1 MARATHHLGGHAGQ
15 GEAAGVNVCSLDWAK
30 FDTCCQ
36 RRCGIDKSD
45 IKVAGV
51 TIGYVARRIGIFFL
65 IVITAVTLNFLM
77 PRLRS
82 TNPIQSRMNQLA
94 AQGGVYENQ
103 IQELIKIYNKKFGF
117 DQPLWRQYL
126 NYWGDLLRLD
136 LGVSVAFYPQTAL
149 EMITRSA
156 PWTIGLLTVS
166 TFIAFVLGT
175 LLGALMAWPRTSR
188 IATALS
194 PLFMTLSAI
203 PYYLVGMLFIYLIAM
218 RWRLLP
224 VGGAYT
230 SGTTLNLSWQMVLD
244 IGRHAILPAASIVLS
259 GVGSWGLGMRAMM
272 TTTLGEDYLHMAEAK
287 GLKPKT
293 IFMDYALRN
302 ALLPQVTSLAIS
314 LAMVMSGAVLVE
326 VIFGY
331 PGVGNLLF
339 KAIAGNDYFVIQG
352 IALFI
357 ILSIGV
363 VLLALDL
370 LYPLIDPRIR
380 YRQG

>member
-1 MARATHHLGGHAGQ
+1 M
-15 GEAAGVNVCSLDWAK
+15 
-30 FDTCCQ
+30 
-36 RRCGIDKSD
+36 
-45 IKVAGV
+45 
-51 TIGYVARRIGIFFL
+51 TIGYVVRRIGIFLL
-65 IVITAVTLNFLM
+65 IVITAVTLNFLL
-77 PRLRS
+77 PRIRS

-103 IQELIKIYNKKFGF
+103 IQELIKIYNQKFGL
-117 DQPLWRQYL
+117 DKPLWQQYL
-126 NYWGDLLRLD
+126 TYWRDLLHLD
-136 LGVSVAFYPQTAL
+136 LGVSVAFYPQTAFD
-149 EMITRSA
+149 MIARSA

-166 TFIAFVLGT
+166 TLMAFVLGT

-188 IATALS
+188 IATGLS

-203 PYYLVGMLFIYLIAM
+203 PYYLVGMLLIYVVAM

-230 SGTTLNLSWQMVLD
+230 AGVNLAWSWPMALD
-244 IGRHAILPAASIVLS
+244 IGRHAILPAASILLS
-259 GVGSWGLGMRAMM
+259 GIGSWGLGMRAMM
-272 TTTLGEDYLHMAEAK
+272 TSTLGEDYLHMAEAK
-287 GLKPKT
+287 GLKPRT

-370 LYPLIDPRIR
+370 LYPLIDPRIK

>member
-1 MARATHHLGGHAGQ
+1 
-15 GEAAGVNVCSLDWAK
+15 
-30 FDTCCQ
+30 
-36 RRCGIDKSD
+36 
-45 IKVAGV
+45 V

-65 IVITAVTLNFLM
+65 IVITAVTLNFFM

-82 TNPIQSRMNQLA
+82 TNPIESRMNQLA
-94 AQGGVYENQ
+94 AQGGVYSNQ
-103 IQELIKIYNKKFGF
+103 IQEMVKIYNQKFGL
-117 DQPLWRQYL
+117 DRPLWEQYL
-126 NYWGDLLRLD
+126 TYWRDLLRLD
-136 LGVSVAFYPQTAL
+136 LGVSLAYYPQTAL
-149 EMITRSA
+149 EMIARSA
-156 PWTIGLLTVS
+156 PWTIGLLTVA
-166 TFIAFVLGT
+166 TLIAFALGT

-188 IATALS
+188 IALGLS

-203 PYYLVGMLFIYLIAM
+203 PYYLLGMLFIYVVAM
-218 RWRLLP
+218 GWRLLP

-230 SGTTLNLSWQMVLD
+230 SGASLTLSWQMALD
-244 IGRHAILPAASIVLS
+244 IGHHAILPAASIVLS
-259 GVGSWGLGMRAMM
+259 GIGSWGLGMRAMM

-287 GLKPKT
+287 GLKPQT
-293 IFMDYALRN
+293 IFLDYALRN

-314 LAMVMSGAVLVE
+314 LSLVMSGAVLVE

-357 ILSIGV
+357 TLSIGV

>member
-1 MARATHHLGGHAGQ
+1 
-15 GEAAGVNVCSLDWAK
+15 
-30 FDTCCQ
+30 
-36 RRCGIDKSD
+36 
-45 IKVAGV
+45 
-51 TIGYVARRIGIFFL
+51 
-65 IVITAVTLNFLM
+65 
-77 PRLRS
+77 
-82 TNPIQSRMNQLA
+82 MNQLA
-94 AQGGVYENQ
+94 AQGGVYANQ
-103 IQELIKIYNKKFGF
+103 IQQMVKIYNQKFGL
-117 DQPLWRQYL
+117 DKPLWQQYL
-126 NYWGDLLRLD
+126 IYWRDLLRLD
-136 LGVSVAFYPQTAL
+136 LGVSLAFYPQTAI
-149 EMITRSA
+149 EMIARSA

-166 TFIAFVLGT
+166 TIIAFVLGT
-175 LLGALMAWPRTSR
+175 LFGALMAWPRTSR
-188 IATALS
+188 IALGLS

-203 PYYLVGMLFIYLIAM
+203 PYYLLGMLFIYVVAM

-230 SGTTLNLSWQMVLD
+230 AGANMTLSWQMALD

-287 GLKPKT
+287 GLKPQT
-293 IFMDYALRN
+293 IFRDYALRN

-314 LAMVMSGAVLVE
+314 LSLVMISLSLVMSGAVLVE

>member
-1 MARATHHLGGHAGQ
+1 
-15 GEAAGVNVCSLDWAK
+15 
-30 FDTCCQ
+30 
-36 RRCGIDKSD
+36 
-45 IKVAGV
+45 
-51 TIGYVARRIGIFFL
+51 
-65 IVITAVTLNFLM
+65 
-77 PRLRS
+77 
-82 TNPIQSRMNQLA
+82 MNQLA

-103 IQELIKIYNKKFGF
+103 IQQMIEIYNRKFGL
-117 DQPLWRQYL
+117 DKPLWEQYL
-126 NYWGDLLRLD
+126 IYWRDLLRLD
-136 LGVSVAFYPQTAL
+136 LGVSLAYYPQTSF
-149 EMITRSA
+149 EMIARSA

-166 TFIAFVLGT
+166 TMIAFVLGT
-175 LLGALMAWPRTSR
+175 VFGALMAWPKTSR
-188 IATALS
+188 VALGLS

-203 PYYLVGMLFIYLIAM
+203 PYYLLGMLFIYVIAM

-230 SGTTLNLSWQMVLD
+230 SGANLNLSWQMALD
-244 IGRHAILPAASIVLS
+244 IGRHAVLPAASIILS

-287 GLKPKT
+287 GLKPQT
-293 IFMDYALRN
+293 IFRDYALRN

-314 LAMVMSGAVLVE
+314 LATVMSGAVLVE

-339 KAIAGNDYFVIQG
+339 KAIAGNDYFVIQA
-352 IALFI
+352 ISLFI
-357 ILSIGV
+357 ILSIGI

-380 YRQG
+380 YRKG

>member
-1 MARATHHLGGHAGQ
+1 
-15 GEAAGVNVCSLDWAK
+15 
-30 FDTCCQ
+30 
-36 RRCGIDKSD
+36 
-45 IKVAGV
+45 
-51 TIGYVARRIGIFFL
+51 
-65 IVITAVTLNFLM
+65 
-77 PRLRS
+77 
-82 TNPIQSRMNQLA
+82 MNQLA
-94 AQGGVYENQ
+94 AQGGVYSNQ
-103 IQELIKIYNKKFGF
+103 IQEMVKIYNQKFGL
-117 DQPLWRQYL
+117 DRPLWEQYL
-126 NYWGDLLRLD
+126 AYWRDLLRLD
-136 LGVSVAFYPQTAL
+136 LGVSLAYYPQTAL
-149 EMITRSA
+149 EMIARSA

-166 TFIAFVLGT
+166 TLIAFALGT

-188 IATALS
+188 LTLGLS

-203 PYYLVGMLFIYLIAM
+203 PYYLLGMLFIYVVAM
-218 RWRLLP
+218 RWRVLP

-230 SGTTLNLSWQMVLD
+230 AGANLTLSWQMALD

-259 GVGSWGLGMRAMM
+259 SIGFWALGMRAMM

-293 IFMDYALRN
+293 IFRDYALRN
-302 ALLPQVTSLAIS
+302 ALLPQVTTLAIS
-314 LAMVMSGAVLVE
+314 LAAVMSGAVLVE

-357 ILSIGV
+357 ILSIGI

-380 YRQG
+380 YRQD

>member
-1 MARATHHLGGHAGQ
+1 
-15 GEAAGVNVCSLDWAK
+15 
-30 FDTCCQ
+30 
-36 RRCGIDKSD
+36 
-45 IKVAGV
+45 VAGV

-65 IVITAVTLNFLM
+65 IVITAVTLNFFI
-77 PRLRS
+77 PRIRS
-82 TNPIQSRMNQLA
+82 TNPIESRMNQLA
-94 AQGGVYENQ
+94 AQGGVYANQ
-103 IQELIKIYNKKFGF
+103 IQEMVKIYNQKFGL
-117 DQPLWRQYL
+117 DKPLWEQYL
-126 NYWGDLLRLD
+126 IYWRDLLRLD
-136 LGVSVAFYPQTAL
+136 LGVSLAYYPQTAL
-149 EMITRSA
+149 EMIARSA

-166 TFIAFVLGT
+166 TIIAFVLGT
-175 LLGALMAWPRTSR
+175 LFGALMAWPRTSR
-188 IATALS
+188 IALGLS

-203 PYYLVGMLFIYLIAM
+203 PYYLLGMLFVYVVAM

-230 SGTTLNLSWQMVLD
+230 SGANLTLSWQMALD
-244 IGRHAILPAASIVLS
+244 IGRHAVLPAASIVLS
-259 GVGSWGLGMRAMM
+259 SIGFWGLGMRAMM

-287 GLKPKT
+287 GLKPQT

-302 ALLPQVTSLAIS
+302 ALLPQVTVLAIS
-314 LAMVMSGAVLVE
+314 LATVMSGAVLVE

-363 VLLALDL
+363 ALLALDL

>member
-1 MARATHHLGGHAGQ
+1 M
-15 GEAAGVNVCSLDWAK
+15 
-30 FDTCCQ
+30 
-36 RRCGIDKSD
+36 
-45 IKVAGV
+45 
-51 TIGYVARRIGIFFL
+51 TIGYVARRIGIFLL
-65 IVITAVTLNFLM
+65 IVITAVSLNFFM

-94 AQGGVYENQ
+94 AQGGVYESQ
-103 IQELIKIYNKKFGF
+103 IQQMIKIYNQKFGL
-117 DQPLWRQYL
+117 DKPLWQQYL
-126 NYWGDLLRLD
+126 LYWRDLLHMD
-136 LGVSVAFYPQTAL
+136 LGVSLAFYPQTAFD
-149 EMITRSA
+149 MIARSA
-156 PWTIGLLTVS
+156 PWTIGLLIVS
-166 TFIAFVLGT
+166 TLIAFFLGT
-175 LLGALMAWPRTSR
+175 VFGALMAWPRTSK
-188 IATALS
+188 IALGLS
-194 PLFMTLSAI
+194 PLFMTFSAI
-203 PYYLVGMLFIYLIAM
+203 PYYLLGMLFIYVIAM
-218 RWRLLP
+218 RWKVLP

-230 SGTTLNLSWQMVLD
+230 SGANLTFTWTMILD
-244 IGRHAILPAASIVLS
+244 IGRHAILPAASIILA

-287 GLKPKT
+287 GLKPQT
-293 IFMDYALRN
+293 IFRDYALRN

-314 LAMVMSGAVLVE
+314 LATVMSGAVLVE

-357 ILSIGV
+357 ILSIGI

-380 YRQG
+380 YRKN

>member
-1 MARATHHLGGHAGQ
+1 
-15 GEAAGVNVCSLDWAK
+15 
-30 FDTCCQ
+30 
-36 RRCGIDKSD
+36 
-45 IKVAGV
+45 V
-51 TIGYVARRIGIFFL
+51 TIGYIARRIGIFLL
-65 IVITAVTLNFLM
+65 IVITAVSINFFL

-82 TNPIQSRMNQLA
+82 TNPIESRMNQLA
-94 AQGGVYENQ
+94 AQGGVYANQ
-103 IQELIKIYNKKFGF
+103 IQEMVRIYNQKFGL
-117 DQPLWRQYL
+117 DKPLWQQYL
-126 NYWGDLLRLD
+126 AYWRDLLSLN
-136 LGVSVAFYPQTAL
+136 LGVSLAYYPQTAL
-149 EMITRSA
+149 EMIARSA
-156 PWTIGLLTVS
+156 PWTIGLLTLS
-166 TFIAFVLGT
+166 TLIAFVLGT

-188 IATALS
+188 IAMGLS

-203 PYYLVGMLFIYLIAM
+203 PYYLVGMLFIYLVAM

-230 SGTTLNLSWQMVLD
+230 SGTTLTFNWPMIMD

-259 GVGSWGLGMRAMM
+259 GIGSWGLGMRAMM

-287 GLKPKT
+287 GLKPQT
-293 IFMDYALRN
+293 IFKDYALRN

-314 LAMVMSGAVLVE
+314 LATVMSGAVLVE

-352 IALFI
+352 ISLFI

-380 YRQG
+380 YRKG

>member
-1 MARATHHLGGHAGQ
+1 L
-15 GEAAGVNVCSLDWAK
+15 NVTEGASM
-30 FDTCCQ
+30 
-36 RRCGIDKSD
+36 
-45 IKVAGV
+45 
-51 TIGYVARRIGIFFL
+51 TIGYILRRIGIFLL
-65 IVITAVTLNFLM
+65 IVITAVTLNFFM
-77 PRLRS
+77 PRVRS
-82 TNPIQSRMNQLA
+82 TNPIESRMNQLA
-94 AQGGVYENQ
+94 AQGGVYANQ
-103 IQELIKIYNKKFGF
+103 IQELVKIYNQKFGL
-117 DQPLWRQYL
+117 DKPLWQQYL
-126 NYWGDLLRLD
+126 LYWRDLLRMD
-136 LGVSVAFYPQTAL
+136 LGVSVAYYPQTAL
-149 EMITRSA
+149 EMIARSA

-166 TFIAFVLGT
+166 TIIAFVLGT

-188 IATALS
+188 IALGLS

-203 PYYLVGMLFIYLIAM
+203 PYYLLGMLFIYLIAM
-218 RWRLLP
+218 RWKLLP

-230 SGTTLNLSWQMVLD
+230 AGANLTLSWQMALD
-244 IGRHAILPAASIVLS
+244 IGRHAILPAASIILS
-259 GVGSWGLGMRAMM
+259 SLGAWGLGMRAMM

-287 GLKPKT
+287 GLKPQT
-293 IFMDYALRN
+293 IFKDYALRN

-314 LAMVMSGAVLVE
+314 LATVMSGAVLVE

-370 LYPLIDPRIR
+370 IYPLIDPRIR